1 MKRKFITGFIC
12 GAVAFGTVGVFAG
25 QFIATENTFPI
36 QLNGENI
43 SMDGYNIEGN
53 TYFKL
58 RDISDIV
65 GGFDVGFDNNTI
77 KLSTTNDIASTPTP
91 QPTVEPTPVSLP
103 TVAPITEKEETMAT
117 KPLSE
122 VIYGHWQHN
131 SDTTG
136 SYYTLSFSDS
146 IVSKD
151 IGTKKYFG
159 KYEVNNDK
167 VNVTLYEDIKR
178 TTIAEQY
185 TLTYKNGRLY
195 FSNSDEYLRKM
206 D

>member
-103 TVAPITEKEETMAT
+103 TVAPITVKEETMAT

-122 VIYGHWQHN
+122 VIYGHWQYN
-131 SDTTG
+131 SDTINR
-136 SYYTLSFSDS
+136 YYTISFSDS

-151 IGTKKYFG
+151 TGTKKYFG
-159 KYEVNNDK
+159 TYEVNNDK
-167 VNVTLYEDIKR
+167 VNVTFYEDIKR
-178 TTIAEQY
+178 TTIYEQY

-195 FSNSDEYLRKM
+195 FNNSDEYLRKM

>member
-43 SMDGYNIEGN
+43 SIDGYNIEGN
-53 TYFKL
+53 TYFKI
-58 RDISDIV
+58 RDISDFV

-122 VIYGHWQHN
+122 VIYGHWQYN
-131 SDTTG
+131 SDTINR
-136 SYYTLSFSDS
+136 YYTISFSDS

-151 IGTKKYFG
+151 TGTKKYFG
-159 KYEVNNDK
+159 TYEVNNDK
-167 VNVTLYEDIKR
+167 VNVTFYEDIKR
-178 TTIAEQY
+178 TTIYEQY

-195 FSNSDEYLRKM
+195 FNNSDEYLRKM

>member
-122 VIYGHWQHN
+122 VIYGHWQYN
-131 SDTTG
+131 SDTINR
-136 SYYTLSFSDS
+136 YYTISFSDS

-151 IGTKKYFG
+151 TGTKKYFG
-159 KYEVNNDK
+159 TYEVNNDK
-167 VNVTLYEDIKR
+167 VNVTFYEDIKR
-178 TTIAEQY
+178 TTIYEQY

-195 FSNSDEYLRKM
+195 FNNSDEYLRKM

>member
-36 QLNGENI
+36 QLNGKDI
-43 SMDGYNIEGN
+43 SMDGYNIDGN

-65 GGFDVGFDNNTI
+65 GGFDVGFSNSTI
-77 KLSTTNDIASTPTP
+77 QLSTINTTPTP
-91 QPTVEPTPVSLP
+91 TIEPTTVPVP
-103 TVAPITEKEETMAT
+103 TVAPLTEKEETMAT
-117 KPLSE
+117 QPLSE

-146 IVSKD
+146 IVSK
-151 IGTKKYFG
+151 
-159 KYEVNNDK
+159 DK

>member
-65 GGFDVGFDNNTI
+65 GGFDVGFNNSTI
-77 KLSTTNDIASTPTP
+77 QLSTINTTPTP
-91 QPTVEPTPVSLP
+91 TIEPTTVPVP
-103 TVAPITEKEETMAT
+103 TVACLLYT
-117 KPLSE
+117 
-122 VIYGHWQHN
+122 
-131 SDTTG
+131 SD
-136 SYYTLSFSDS
+136 
-146 IVSKD
+146 
-151 IGTKKYFG
+151 
-159 KYEVNNDK
+159 
-167 VNVTLYEDIKR
+167 
-178 TTIAEQY
+178 AA
-185 TLTYKNGRLY
+185 
-195 FSNSDEYLRKM
+195 DE
-206 D
+206 

>member
-36 QLNGENI
+36 QLNGENV
-43 SMDGYNIEGN
+43 SMDGYNIDGN

-65 GGFDVGFDNNTI
+65 GGFDVGFNNSTI
-77 KLSTTNDIASTPTP
+77 QLSTINTTPT
-91 QPTVEPTPVSLP
+91 PTVEPTTVPVP
-103 TVAPITEKEETMAT
+103 TVAPLTEKEETMT
-117 KPLSE
+117 TQPLSE

-185 TLTYKNGRLY
+185 TLTYKNGRFY